1 MRAAFIEQLGP
12 PENIRCA
19 ELPPPVTGPA
29 DVLVDVLATTV
40 NPVDTFVRSGVFRT
54 ALQYPAVISRDLVGT
69 VSAAGPVPAGF
80 AVGDLVWSNSA
91 GHGGR
96 PGAAA
101 EQVVVAA
108 DRLYHLPE
116 GVDPVAAVATVH
128 PAATAYL
135 ALFTHGRL
143 RAGETVLVAG
153 AAGNVG
159 SALVRFAADAGA
171 RVIATSSADDATY
184 CRTLGAEAV
193 LDYRDPKLAEDIREL
208 SPEGIDLHLDT
219 SGGNDLTSAV
229 ELLAHR
235 GRIVLLAGA
244 RSTPRLPV
252 GPLYMKDGSIVGFAI
267 SHATAAELSEAAR
280 AINRLLA
287 TGRLRPR
294 TVDIWPLS
302 AAAEAHR
309 RMERGELHG
318 KRLVLEVRA
327 ADG

>member
-1 MRAAFIEQLGP
+1 M
-12 PENIRCA
+12 A
-19 ELPPPVTGPA
+19 E
-29 DVLVDVLATTV
+29 TT
-40 NPVDTFVRSGVFRT
+40 TSETAVFF
-54 ALQYPAVISRDLVGT
+54 Q
-69 VSAAGPVPAGF
+69 VSAQTPVHAAPAE
-80 AVGDLVWSNSA
+80 VYTLISDL
-91 GHGGR
+91 
-96 PGAAA
+96 
-101 EQVVVAA
+101 
-108 DRLYHLPE
+108 
-116 GVDPVAAVATVH
+116 
-128 PAATAYL
+128 YL

-143 RAGETVLVAG
+143 RAGETVLAAG

-171 RVIATSSADDATY
+171 RVIATSSADDAAY
-184 CRTLGAEAV
+184 CRSLGAEAV
-193 LDYRDPKLAEDIREL
+193 LDYRDPELTELVREL

-219 SGGNDLTSAV
+219 SGGNDLIAAV

-244 RSTPRLPV
+244 RSTPHLPV
-252 GPLYMKDGSIVGFAI
+252 GPLCMKDGSIVGFAI

-280 AINRLLA
+280 AINRPLA
-287 TGRLRPR
+287 AGRLRPR
-294 TVDIWPLS
+294 AVDVWPLS